1 MSPISQPN
9 PATHTRSKLIESF
22 HVSGFIYYDGALVF
36 DQLAIG
42 KKLTLRREPDN
53 HYDANAIAL
62 YYGVH
67 KLGFVPR
74 DSNHTIAK
82 VMDAGYD
89 LFEGGGATD
98 RPNSAPRATN
108 PRWHIHYSSRR
119 VNTRLKKELQT

>member
-42 KKLTLRREPDN
+42 KKPTLRREPDN

-89 LFEGGGATD
+89 LFEGVVQQIDPTQHPAQQ
-98 RPNSAPRATN
+98 
-108 PRWHIHYSSRR
+108 IR
-119 VNTRLKKELQT
+119 VGIFIIPAAE